1 MGCRAWV
8 PGPCPLPGLSLL
20 LLLLLAPLGAHPQA
34 GRVSTAPLHGGHGQ
48 RGGGRGSTWW
58 RLAFRGGRAG
68 LGNGSPEDPA
78 SWAPHPPAWGP
89 LPFLQPLRVSPLF
102 SPRPQGR
109 PPRLEP
115 RGDGPCLGGRGASPI
130 QPLGLSRTGG
140 SRPSGGLR
148 TASAP
153 LGPTSRP
160 EGPNTES
167 EAQGCPRPPRRSPSM
182 RGPVPHCSCHHPRPL
197 GSS

>member
-58 RLAFRGGRAG
+58 RLAFGGGRAG

-89 LPFLQPLRVSPLF
+89 LPSLQPLRVSPLF

-109 PPRLEP
+109 PPRT
-115 RGDGPCLGGRGASPI
+115 R
-130 QPLGLSRTGG
+130 
-140 SRPSGGLR
+140 
-148 TASAP
+148 
-153 LGPTSRP
+153 
-160 EGPNTES
+160 
-167 EAQGCPRPPRRSPSM
+167 AQGRWALSGWTRSQPHPAAWAQQDGREQAQRRPQDSQCSPGPYFKT
-182 RGPVPHCSCHHPRPL
+182 RGPKYGV
-197 GSS
+197 